1 MMEGCLDRGA
11 LGAPHVNS
19 TPYSSPHAPTLDAI
33 DVRADS
39 LSCSLSPAACRVALV
54 EGSTPE
60 LSAEIQSLLRSRL
73 RIAAILLAIGFGA
86 FFVRS
91 IFLVQFDRPLEVTL
105 WILNGGVF
113 AILGVLGAGLC
124 RRCPMSTAKLRLT
137 ELVIFGLPALY
148 FLGASTVSMM
158 ALHREEFSPPTAY
171 LKFPGQEFVSGEL
184 VSDGTQPARPGG
196 QNRLTENA
204 CLPWIMLTF
213 VYAMYIPNTWRRAAV
228 IIGSL
233 SAIPIISNLAGILA
247 SESVARAVTWNGWI
261 GIVLVMSLSAVS
273 GVWGVQTIGRLRS
286 EAFEARQL
294 GQYRLTHLIG
304 SGGMGEVYLAE
315 HQLMKRPV
323 AIKVIRPHR
332 ATDPSALARFEREVR
347 ATSRLSHWNTI
358 EIFDYG
364 RTADGTFYYVMEY
377 LPGMS
382 IAELVERH
390 GPLAPERVVYLL
402 SQTCD
407 ALGEAHSLGL
417 IHRDIKPG
425 NIFAAERGGHYD
437 VAKLLDFGLAK
448 RTISADESIQLT
460 SEGSVTGSPL
470 YMSPEQVTGEAEADA
485 RSDIYALG
493 AVAYLML
500 TGRPP
505 FPGEN
510 AIKVMIAHAS
520 QEVTP
525 PSQLRPDIPAD
536 LEAIVLRCLAKHPAD
551 RFQDAASLAAALA
564 ACECAGAWTREHA
577 ARWWASID
585 KPALSPQKTVEAFE
599 TAGVA

>member
-1 MMEGCLDRGA
+1 
-11 LGAPHVNS
+11 VNS
-19 TPYSSPHAPTLDAI
+19 TPHFSPHAETLEVAAPR
-33 DVRADS
+33 VDS
-39 LSCSLSPAACRVALV
+39 QSCSINSAPGACRVALV

-73 RIAAILLAIGFGA
+73 RIAAILLAVGFGA

-91 IFLVQFDRPLEVTL
+91 IFSVDFHRPLDVTL

-113 AILGVLGAGLC
+113 SILAVLGAGLC
-124 RRCPMSTAKLRLT
+124 RRCPMSTRKLRLL
-137 ELVIFGLPALY
+137 ELVVFGLPALY
-148 FLGASTVSMM
+148 FLGAGSVAMV
-158 ALHREEFSPPTAY
+158 ALHKDEIAAATVF
-171 LKFPGQEFVSGEL
+171 LKFPAEPLEPGAALGGGAQ
-184 VSDGTQPARPGG
+184 ARPLLG

-228 IIGSL
+228 IIGIMA
-233 SAIPIISNLAGILA
+233 AIPIVTNLIAMIV
-247 SESVARAVTWNGWI
+247 SEPVAHALTWNGWV
-261 GIVLVMSLSAVS
+261 GVALVMTLSAVS
-273 GVWGVQTIGRLRS
+273 GVWGVHTIGRLRS

-294 GQYRLTHLIG
+294 GQYRLTQLIG

-315 HQLMKRPV
+315 HQMMKRPV

-332 ATDPSALARFEREVR
+332 ANDPSALARFEREVR

-382 IAELVERH
+382 IADLVERH
-390 GPLAPERVVYLL
+390 GPLPPERVVYLL
-402 SQTCD
+402 EQTCD
-407 ALGEAHSLGL
+407 ALGEAHALGL

-425 NIFAAERGGHYD
+425 NIFAAERGGHHD

-448 RTISADESIQLT
+448 RTISVEESIQLT

-470 YMSPEQVTGEAEADA
+470 YMAPEQATGEAEADA
-485 RSDIYALG
+485 RTDIYALG

-500 TGRPP
+500 TGQPP
-505 FPGEN
+505 FPGDN
-510 AIKVMIAHAS
+510 AIKVMIAQAS
-520 QEVTP
+520 QAVTP
-525 PSQLRPDIPAD
+525 PSQLRADIPAD
-536 LEAIVLRCLAKHPAD
+536 LEAIVMRCLAKHPAD
-551 RFQDAASLAAALA
+551 RIQDAASLARELRT
-564 ACECAGAWTREHA
+564 CECAGNWSREHA
-577 ARWWASID
+577 ARWWSEANPGD
-585 KPALSPQKTVEAFE
+585 RRPKEATLPAEA
-599 TAGVA
+599 AAMA